1 MSVVLSG
8 KDELSTKLTLV
19 RQKFDK
25 IAESSAPLSRKI
37 SEIKKQM
44 LELARSGQAGT
55 PLWDRM
61 AAQARAYREELAR
74 VEAATRAIRAPE
86 IDGGASSGLLSSLSA
101 LKGDMSSIA
110 GIAGSAGLGS
120 LGGVLSGLVSPAG
133 AAAMAVGG
141 LVKVFVDAAKAA
153 ADFEDHLADL
163 HALTGLDE
171 EGMKKL
177 GDGALDMSGRFQSS
191 AGEIVDAMKLIGS
204 QAPELLKAP
213 DALMEVTD
221 AANVLSEAARIE
233 VTDAAKAITGTM
245 NQMGASSSE
254 AADIINTFAA
264 ASQQGSADVAYLN
277 TVFEKAGTN
286 AAGAKMNFVELAAAT
301 ETIAPKFSSADV
313 AGTNLNGLL
322 LKLSVQAND
331 KFKPAVVGMSQALDN
346 LAAAQLNDAEM
357 QKMVGESGVV
367 VLKTLIDGR
376 EQYKKY
382 TESLK
387 GTNTAYEQMEIN
399 SNTFMGQMK
408 RLQNNWNTFLI
419 KLGETGFMKD
429 VVNFL
434 SKIMEAAQEML
445 GVVMQV
451 MGAFE
456 EAFGGAGTSVSDF
469 ATGPLMYLVDILK
482 SIGEVVEV
490 AVRLAGKAFGWIK
503 GVVSGCADWVRNRW
517 NELKSA
523 LNDTSWGRFIVGAF
537 KSILDMAVKAIGTLK
552 KLWNDLKVW
561 LGIETEE
568 QQRKKALGSPIGGKM
583 AGKTSKVKDAAAPP
597 APAPPAPA
605 PPAHAP
611 SRVRHGAASHA
622 AKSVDYTKVADDGT
636 LSMAQNKLR
645 AYQRQLEKVVTTDK
659 DAIKSVNKE
668 IDKWQDEVQKRKWI
682 LHPELALEEGSW
694 AALDKQ
700 IKDLEEKR
708 KILLQTKADPK
719 DLAELDRQLTDIQVK
734 KAEEGRRLGLEPATG
749 SITYLEGQVK
759 AAEKALA
766 DLLKTDAEVSAV
778 AAAQAAVKKA
788 QDTLAGKR
796 VTLGLDIVPTI
807 QKKESKD
814 LLPKDAVDK
823 MESQQN
829 GRAMADD
836 VVKALNLGAI
846 SVEEAQQLID
856 GINKQLQDLGLEP
869 LELKFEADTW
879 ALTDATEKAKQFK
892 GQLDLLGGS
901 VTAGAQKWASFNTV
915 LADQNVPAMKK
926 AAAGA
931 VMLGED
937 LKALGAEGAVAKAG
951 AVLSAVGQLV
961 LGFASAAAKAG
972 TKLGP
977 FGWLA
982 FMGAGLAA
990 LSTVISTVKGFAD
1003 GGIIGGGTFH
1013 GDAIVARVNAGEMIL
1028 NQRQQAN
1035 LFRLLD
1041 SDRAA
1046 AGINPAKVTFVLQG
1060 DKLVGCV
1067 DNYKA
1072 KMGLA

>member
-25 IAESSAPLSRKI
+25 IVESSAPLNRKI

-44 LELARSGQAGT
+44 LELARTGQAGT

-86 IDGGASSGLLSSLSA
+86 LDGGASSGLLSSLSA

-141 LVKVFVDAAKAA
+141 LAKVFVDAAKAA

-163 HALTGLDE
+163 QALTGLDD

-204 QAPELLKAP
+204 QAPELLKVP

-399 SNTFMGQMK
+399 SNTFVGQMK

-419 KLGETGFMKD
+419 KLGETGYMKN

-469 ATGPLMYLVDILK
+469 TTGPLMFLVDILK

-503 GVVSGCADWVRNRW
+503 GVVSGCADWVRDRW
-517 NELKSA
+517 NELKST
-523 LNDTSWGRFIVGAF
+523 LNDTSWGRFIVEAF
-537 KSILDMAVKAIGTLK
+537 KSILDMAAKAIGTLK

-568 QQRKKALGSPIGGKM
+568 QQRQKALGSLIGGKM
-583 AGKTSKVKDAAAPP
+583 AGKTSEVKDAAETAAAAPP
-597 APAPPAPA
+597 APAP
-605 PPAHAP
+605 
-611 SRVRHGAASHA
+611 SGGRHGAASHA

-645 AYQRQLEKVVTTDK
+645 AYQQQLEKVATTDK

-668 IDKWQDEVQKRKWI
+668 IGKWQDEVQKRKWL
-682 LHPELALEEGSW
+682 LHPELAMEEGSW

-700 IKDLEEKR
+700 IKDIEEKR

-719 DLAELDRQLTDIQVK
+719 DLAEIDRQLTDIQVK

-807 QKKESKD
+807 QKKEGKD

-846 SVEEAQQLID
+846 SGEEAQQLID
-856 GINKQLQDLGLEP
+856 SINKQLQDLGLEP
-869 LELKFEADTW
+869 LELKFDGDTW
-879 ALTDATEKAKQFK
+879 VLTDAAEKAKQVK
-892 GQLDLLGGS
+892 AQLDELGGS

-915 LADQNVPAMKK
+915 LADQNVPAMQK

-951 AVLSAVGQLV
+951 AVLAAVGQLV
-961 LGFASAAAKAG
+961 LGFASASVTAHA
-972 TKLGP
+972 LGP

-1035 LFRLLD
+1035 LFRMLD

-1046 AGINPAKVTFVLQG
+1046 SGINPAKVTFVLQG

>member
-1 MSVVLSG
+1 MLSG
-8 KDELSTKLTLV
+8 RDELSTKLTLV

-25 IAESSAPLSRKI
+25 IVESSAPLNRKI

-44 LELARSGQAGT
+44 LELARTGQAGT

-141 LVKVFVDAAKAA
+141 LAKVFVDAAKAA

-163 HALTGLDE
+163 QALTGLDE

-399 SNTFMGQMK
+399 SNTFVGQMK

-419 KLGETGFMKD
+419 KLGETGYMQN

-469 ATGPLMYLVDILK
+469 TTGPLMFLVDILK
-482 SIGEVVEV
+482 SIGEVVGV

-503 GVVSGCADWVRNRW
+503 GVVSGCADWVRDRW
-517 NELKSA
+517 NDLKNT
-523 LNDTSWGRFIVGAF
+523 LNDTSWGRAIVQGF
-537 KSILDMAVKAIGTLK
+537 KDILDMAAKAIGTLK

-568 QQRKKALGSPIGGKM
+568 QQRQKALGSRIGGKL
-583 AGKTSKVKDAAAPP
+583 AGKTSEVKDAAEAAAAAPP

-605 PPAHAP
+605 P
-611 SRVRHGAASHA
+611 SGGRHGAASHA

-636 LSMAQNKLR
+636 LSMAQHKLR
-645 AYQRQLEKVVTTDK
+645 AYQQQLEKVATTDK

-668 IDKWQDEVQKRKWI
+668 IDKWQDEVQKRKWL
-682 LHPELALEEGSW
+682 LHPELAMEEGSW

-700 IKDLEEKR
+700 IKDIEEKR

-807 QKKESKD
+807 QKKEGKD

-846 SVEEAQQLID
+846 SSEEAQQLID
-856 GINKQLQDLGLEP
+856 SINKQLQDLGLEP
-869 LELKFEADTW
+869 LELKFDGDTW
-879 ALTDATEKAKQFK
+879 VLTDATEKAKQFK
-892 GQLDLLGGS
+892 DQLDLLGGS
-901 VTAGAQKWASFNTV
+901 VTAGAQKWASFNTI

-951 AVLSAVGQLV
+951 AVLAAVGQLV
-961 LGFASAAAKAG
+961 LGFASASVTAHA
-972 TKLGP
+972 LGP

>member
-1 MSVVLSG
+1 MLSG
-8 KDELSTKLTLV
+8 RDELSTKLTLV

-25 IAESSAPLSRKI
+25 IVESSAPLNRKI

-44 LELARSGQAGT
+44 LELARTGQAGT

-120 LGGVLSGLVSPAG
+120 LGGVLSGLVSPAS

-141 LVKVFVDAAKAA
+141 LAKVFVDSAKAA

-163 HALTGLDE
+163 QALTGLDA

-213 DALMEVTD
+213 DALMKVTD

-399 SNTFMGQMK
+399 SNTFVGQMK

-419 KLGETGFMKD
+419 KLGETGYMKN

-469 ATGPLMYLVDILK
+469 TTGPLMFLVDILK
-482 SIGEVVEV
+482 SIGEVVGV

-503 GVVSGCADWVRNRW
+503 GVVSGCADWVRDRW
-517 NELKSA
+517 NELKNT
-523 LNDTSWGRFIVGAF
+523 LNDTSWGRFIVDAF
-537 KSILDMAVKAIGTLK
+537 KSILDMAAKAIGTLK

-568 QQRKKALGSPIGGKM
+568 QQRQKASGSLIGGKM
-583 AGKTSKVKDAAAPP
+583 AVKTSIVKDTAEAAAAAPP

-605 PPAHAP
+605 PAGG
-611 SRVRHGAASHA
+611 RHGAASHA

-636 LSMAQNKLR
+636 LSMAKNKLR
-645 AYQRQLEKVVTTDK
+645 AYQQQLEKVATTDK

-668 IDKWQDEVQKRKWI
+668 IDKWQDEVQKRKWL
-682 LHPELALEEGSW
+682 LHPELAMEEGSW

-700 IKDLEEKR
+700 IKDIEEKR

-807 QKKESKD
+807 QKKEGKD

-846 SVEEAQQLID
+846 SGEEAQQLID
-856 GINKQLQDLGLEP
+856 SINKQLQDLGLEP

-879 ALTDATEKAKQFK
+879 ALTDAAEKAKQVK
-892 GQLDLLGGS
+892 AQLDELGGS
-901 VTAGAQKWASFNTV
+901 VTAGAQKWASFNTI
-915 LADQNVPAMKK
+915 LADQNVPAMAK

-937 LKALGAEGAVAKAG
+937 LKALGADGAVAKAG

-961 LGFASAAAKAG
+961 LGFAYASVAAHA
-972 TKLGP
+972 LGP

-1003 GGIIGGGTFH
+1003 GGIIGGSTFH

-1035 LFRLLD
+1035 LFRMLD

-1046 AGINPAKVTFVLQG
+1046 SGINPAKVTFVLQG